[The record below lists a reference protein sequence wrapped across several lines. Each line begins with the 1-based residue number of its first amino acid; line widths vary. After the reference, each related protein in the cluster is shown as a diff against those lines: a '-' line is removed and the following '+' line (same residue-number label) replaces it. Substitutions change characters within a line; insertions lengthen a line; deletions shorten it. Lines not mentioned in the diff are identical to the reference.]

1 MKIKECQ
8 NLEEQIFSFQV
19 LEKIVFK
26 QGRGDINNFL
36 YIKTMLSKQSIRKT
50 HTIFYNGD
58 LVEKDVI
65 IELSKEFSEM
75 EIKRFKKML
84 QQGGS
89 FKVKGNSFKIIRENT
104 QHRNNKGEIESPF
117 IKSTEE

>member
-1 MKIKECQ
+1 
-8 NLEEQIFSFQV
+8 
-19 LEKIVFK
+19 
-26 QGRGDINNFL
+26 
-36 YIKTMLSKQSIRKT
+36 MLSKQSIRKT
-50 HTIFYNGD
+50 HTIFYNGE

-65 IELSKEFSEM
+65 IELSKDFSEM

-89 FKVKGNSFKIIRENT
+89 FKVKGNSFKIIRENI

>member
-1 MKIKECQ
+1 MKIKECK
-8 NLEEQIFSFQV
+8 NLEEQISSSQV

-36 YIKTMLSKQSIRKT
+36 YIKTMLSKQSIRKN
-50 HTIFYNGD
+50 HTIFYNGE

-65 IELSKEFSEM
+65 IELSKDFNEM

-89 FKVKGNSFKIIRENT
+89 FKVKGNSFKIIREDN
-104 QHRNNKGEIESPF
+104 QHRNNKGEVESPF
-117 IKSTEE
+117 IKSSEE